1 MRILKNIFKH
11 FLKWISLS
19 VIAVCTLAVILVMVA
34 WFFPQLWI
42 TEKTL
47 RLASRFAPDIG
58 VQVFFNG
65 GLQVEAS
72 TTSLFGKRLKL
83 VADGV
88 CVAIPES
95 GLDICVDK
103 VDLDVSMLLRFDF
116 KITRVDRLIIEG
128 GRVSLN
134 PDQVVA
140 DKDEPKKKSDEP
152 FLFILPVGL
161 ESAFLGDVSVGLR
174 SFRMAD
180 KSGVVQ
186 ASGRVAMEA
195 VDQGLV
201 LAIKGGGKYTA
212 PAETPEQIDAH
223 IKLAL
228 ASRDLLSLKTADLT
242 AKYRGS
248 FMFPV
253 ALKAN
258 VDGNQL
264 KLTLAKEADAKPV
277 LNGDIHF
284 EMQRH
289 TLTLTKADGK
299 FWVENFESVVGLLRR
314 TPFAVPSPF
323 NSLSGPI
330 DLDANYT
337 ATADGKNISMPLKL
351 VLKLAQGD
359 QRLVADASGKLEI
372 IAGEGTR
379 LEAELNLSEVALDLP
394 PLSIEKIPPI
404 FPDSRILASDRERKT
419 SSEDESSF
427 TYRFRIKT
435 TSARSLL
442 LSTNFAKAPVP
453 VELDLSLLSY
463 KPMSGEIKIGSAP
476 LEVFRR
482 NAALQSATLS
492 FPGTDLPPTLKADLK
507 VRYAEYTVFV
517 HFFGTIE
524 RPDFFLTSDPPLSEQ
539 DAMSVLL
546 FGRTASEIDTSESE
560 SLAGTRAAIANRAIG
575 LASMYLLA
583 TTPIE
588 SVGYDPV
595 ANTVSTRVRLRDGT
609 TLSVKS
615 GTRGVAGLGIK
626 QSLGGPWSIRTEIE
640 NVEQQQNERSASAVL
655 EWSKRY

>member
-1 MRILKNIFKH
+1 MRTLKKIFTR

-19 VIAVCTLAVILVMVA
+19 LLGICALAVILVAVA
-34 WFFPQLWI
+34 WFFPQLWL
-42 TEKTL
+42 TDTTL

-65 GLQVEAS
+65 GLRVEPS

-83 VADGV
+83 VADRV
-88 CVAIPES
+88 CVAVPES

-103 VDLDVSMLLRFDF
+103 IDLDVSMRLRFDF
-116 KITRVDRLIIEG
+116 EITRVDRLIIEG
-128 GRVSLN
+128 GRVSVN
-134 PDQVVA
+134 PLQIVA
-140 DKDEPKKKSDEP
+140 DKEEPKKKSDEP
-152 FLFILPVGL
+152 FEFDLPVGL
-161 ESAFLGDVSVGLR
+161 KSAFLGDIAVGLR
-174 SFRMAD
+174 TFRMAG
-180 KSGVVQ
+180 KSGVIQ
-186 ASGRVAMEA
+186 ASGQVSMDA
-195 VDQGLV
+195 VDSGLV
-201 LAIKGGGKYTA
+201 VSIKGGGKYTA
-212 PAETPEQIDAH
+212 PTETPEQIGAQM
-223 IKLAL
+223 KLML
-228 ASRDLLSLKTADLT
+228 ASRDLLSLKTADLN
-242 AKYRGS
+242 AAYRGS
-248 FMFPV
+248 FLFPV

-258 VDGNQL
+258 LNGNQL
-264 KLTLAKEADAKPV
+264 KLTLAKEANAKPV
-277 LNGDIHF
+277 LNGDIQF
-284 EMQRH
+284 EMQRQ

-299 FWVENFESVVGLLRR
+299 FGVENFESVVGLLRR

-330 DLDANYT
+330 NLDANYI

-359 QRLVADASGKLEI
+359 QRLVADASGKLEV

-379 LEAELNLSEVALDLP
+379 LEADLNLAEVALDLP

-404 FPDSRILASDRERKT
+404 FPDSRILASDREQKT
-419 SSEDESSF
+419 TSEDEGSF
-427 TYRFRIKT
+427 IYRFRIKT
-435 TSARSLL
+435 ASARSLL

-453 VELDLSLLSY
+453 VELDLLLQSY
-463 KPMSGEIKIGSAP
+463 KPMSGEIKFGGAP

-482 NAALQSATLS
+482 NAALQSATLN
-492 FPGTDLPPTLKADLK
+492 FPGNDLPPTLKADLK

-517 HFFGTIE
+517 HFFGTTE

-539 DAMSVLL
+539 DALSVLL
-546 FGRTASEIDTSESE
+546 FGRTASEIDSSESE

-595 ANTVSTRVRLRDGT
+595 NNTVSTRVRLRDGT

-615 GTRGVAGLGIK
+615 GTRGVAGLGLR

-640 NVEQQQNERSASAVL
+640 NLEQQQTERSASAVL

>member
-1 MRILKNIFKH
+1 MRILKKILTRLFN
-11 FLKWISLS
+11 WISLS
-19 VIAVCTLAVILVMVA
+19 LIGVCALAATLIVVA
-34 WFFPQLWI
+34 WFFPQLWL
-42 TEKTL
+42 TETTL
-47 RLASRFAPDIG
+47 RLASRLAPDIG

-65 GLQVEAS
+65 GLRVESS

-83 VADGV
+83 VADRV
-88 CVAIPES
+88 CVAVPQS

-103 VDLDVSMLLRFDF
+103 IDLDVSMLLRFDF

-128 GRVSLN
+128 ARVSLN
-134 PDQVVA
+134 PEQIVA
-140 DKDEPKKKSDEP
+140 NGEEPEKKSEP
-152 FLFILPVGL
+152 FLFDLPVGL
-161 ESAFLGDVSVGLR
+161 KSASLGEIGIGLR
-174 SFRMAD
+174 TFRMNSR
-180 KSGVVQ
+180 SGVVQ
-186 ASGRVAMEA
+186 ASGRISMEA
-195 VDQGLV
+195 VDKGLV
-201 LAIKGGGKYTA
+201 LAINGGGKYTA
-212 PAETPEQIDAH
+212 PTQTPEQIDAQ
-223 IKLAL
+223 IKLSL
-228 ASRDLLSLKTADLT
+228 ASRDLLSLKTADLN

-248 FMFPV
+248 FLFPV

-264 KLTLAKEADAKPV
+264 KVTLAKEADSKPV
-277 LNGDIHF
+277 LHGDIQF
-284 EMQRH
+284 VMQRN
-289 TLTLTKADGK
+289 TLTLTKADGR

-314 TPFAVPSPF
+314 TPYAVPSPF

-330 DLDANYT
+330 HLDANYM
-337 ATADGKNISMPLKL
+337 ATADGKSISMPLKL
-351 VLKLAQGD
+351 VFKLAQGD
-359 QRLVADASGKLEI
+359 QRLVADASGKLDI
-372 IAGEGTR
+372 VAGEGTR
-379 LEAELNLSEVALDLP
+379 LEADLNLSEVALDLP

-404 FPDSRILASDRERKT
+404 FPDSRILASDRERRT
-419 SSEDESSF
+419 ASDGESSF
-427 TYRFRIKT
+427 VYHFRIKT
-435 TSARSLL
+435 TGARSLL

-453 VELDLSLLSY
+453 VELDLTLQSY
-463 KPMSGEIKIGSAP
+463 KSMSGEIKFGGTP

-482 NAALQSATLS
+482 NAALQSATLN

-539 DAMSVLL
+539 DALSVLL
-546 FGRTASEIDTSESE
+546 FGRTASEIDSSESE

-615 GTRGVAGLGIK
+615 STRGVAGVGIK
-626 QSLGGPWSIRTEIE
+626 QRLGGPWSIRTEIE
-640 NVEQQQNERSASAVL
+640 NLEQQQTERSASAVL

>member
-1 MRILKNIFKH
+1 MLFFRNILKRIFKW
-11 FLKWISLS
+11 LSLS
-19 VIAVCTLAVILVMVA
+19 LIGLCALAITLVMVA
-34 WFFPQLWI
+34 WFFPQLWL
-42 TEKTL
+42 TDTTL
-47 RLASRFAPDIG
+47 RLASRFAPDFG
-58 VQVFFNG
+58 VQLFFNG
-65 GLQVEAS
+65 GLHVEPS

-83 VADGV
+83 VADKA
-88 CVAIPES
+88 CVAVPES
-95 GLDICVDK
+95 GLDICVEK
-103 VDLDVSMLLRFDF
+103 IDLDVSVRLRFGF
-116 KITRVDRLIIEG
+116 EVTRLDRLIIEG
-128 GRVSLN
+128 ARVSVN

-140 DKDEPKKKSDEP
+140 DKKEPPKKSDEP
-152 FLFILPVGL
+152 FLFDLPLGL
-161 ESAFLGDVSVGLR
+161 KSAFLGEIAVGLR
-174 SFRMAD
+174 TFRMAD
-180 KSGVVQ
+180 KSGVVR
-186 ASGRVAMEA
+186 ASGQVSVEA
-195 VDQGLV
+195 VDQGLL
-201 LAIKGGGKYTA
+201 LAVKGDGQYTA
-212 PAETPEQIDAH
+212 PTETPERIEAQM
-223 IKLAL
+223 KLSL
-228 ASRDLLSLKTADLT
+228 ASRDLLSLKTADLN

-248 FMFPV
+248 FLFPV

-258 VDGNQL
+258 LDGNRLQ
-264 KLTLAKEADAKPV
+264 LTLAKEANAKPV
-277 LNGDIHF
+277 LNGDIRF
-284 EMQRH
+284 EMQKK
-289 TLTLTKADGK
+289 TLMLTKADGK
-299 FWVENFESVVGLLRR
+299 VWVENFESVVILLRR

-330 DLDANYT
+330 ELDANY
-337 ATADGKNISMPLKL
+337 AASADGRNISMPLKL

-359 QRLVADASGKLEI
+359 QRLVADASGKLDL

-379 LEAELNLSEVALDLP
+379 LEADLNLSEVALDLP

-404 FPDSRILASDRERKT
+404 FPDSRILASDRDRKT
-419 SSEDESSF
+419 ASDDEGSF
-427 TYRFRIKT
+427 IYRFRIKT
-435 TSARSLL
+435 AGARSLL

-453 VELDLSLLSY
+453 VELDLALQSY
-463 KPMSGEIKIGSAP
+463 KPMSGEIKFGGAP

-482 NAALQSATLS
+482 DAALQSATLN

-517 HFFGTIE
+517 HFFGTTE

-539 DAMSVLL
+539 DALSVLL
-546 FGRTASEIDTSESE
+546 FGRTASEIDSSESE

-595 ANTVSTRVRLRDGT
+595 ANTVSTRVHLRDGT

-640 NVEQQQNERSASAVL
+640 NLEQQQTERSASALL
-655 EWSKRY
+655 EWSRRY